1 MTSPRVHGDAEPP
14 REGSAQQYD
23 ALPRRDLMVA
33 MRDGVRLATDV
44 YFPARGGRPE
54 AGSWPVI
61 LERTPYS
68 KLRSDLAGAGKFF
81 ARHGYV
87 AVIQDV
93 RGRYG
98 SEGDWYPFA
107 LEGPDGVDTVE
118 WIAVQPWCNGK
129 VGTIGL
135 SYSGSAQTAIASLAP
150 RALAAQFVS
159 EVMSNYHTNAMR
171 QGGAMEL
178 RFLIYAFQMATSS
191 PQAMADLRLR
201 QTLEQA
207 RAEVRTWLGR
217 MPLREGTSPLHLLPS
232 YERWVL
238 DVLTHGDYDDYWKL
252 PHGYAADE
260 YYDQHADVPL
270 YLLSGWYDSYARAAT
285 DNYIALSRQKRG
297 PVRLIMGPWVHGVAT
312 MAQSWSG
319 DVDFGPDAPMDD
331 YNGFRLRWF
340 DRWLKDLRSG
350 VDADAAVRIFVMGG
364 GSGRRNAE
372 GRLDHGG
379 AWRDEQTWPLART
392 RFTPLYLHTGGGLSD
407 RPPAESGGCTTY
419 RFNPLD
425 PVPTIG
431 GNISV
436 GYDVMPNGAFD
447 QRGAAWVMGARDTLP
462 LAARPDVVVFQSEPL
477 ARPVEAT
484 GPLEVR
490 LWVSSS
496 AVDTDF
502 TAKLLDVYPPSPDYP
517 EGYAMN
523 IGDGIMRARYR
534 DDRTRAAMMTPG
546 EIYQLT
552 IVPYPTS
559 NVFAAGHRI
568 RLDISSSNFPRF
580 DVNPN
585 TGEPLGRNRRVVMAD
600 NTVYHDA
607 AHPSHIVLPII
618 PADGSHAV

>member
-1 MTSPRVHGDAEPP
+1 MATVETGTSTRA
-14 REGSAQQYD
+14 GSWQQYD
-23 ALPRRDLMVA
+23 AHPERDVMVA

-44 YFPARGGRPE
+44 YLPALDGAPVPGP
-54 AGSWPVI
+54 WPVI
-61 LERTPYS
+61 LERTPYN
-68 KLRSDLAGAGKFF
+68 KLRNDVCGTARFF
-81 ARHGYV
+81 ARHGY
-87 AVIQDV
+87 AVVLQDV

-98 SEGDWYPFA
+98 SEGVWYPFA
-107 LEGPDGVDTVE
+107 DEGEDGYDCVE
-118 WIAVQPWCNGK
+118 WIASQRWCDGK

-135 SYSGSAQTAIASLAP
+135 SYSGSDQTAIATLAP
-150 RALAAQFVS
+150 RALAAMFVS
-159 EVMSNYHTNAMR
+159 EGMNNYHTSAMR

-191 PQAMADLRLR
+191 PEALADPILRR
-201 QTLEQA
+201 TLEQA
-207 RAEVRTWLGR
+207 RADIRSWMTKL
-217 MPLREGTSPLHLLPS
+217 PLRPGASPLRLLPS

-238 DVLTHGDYDDYWKL
+238 DVLTHADYDDYWKERR
-252 PHGYAADE
+252 GYVADE

-270 YLLSGWYDSYARAAT
+270 YLLSGWYDSYARAVT
-285 DNYIALSRQKRG
+285 ENYIALSAQKRG

-319 DVDFGPDAPMDD
+319 DVDFGPDAPLDD

-340 DRWLKDLRSG
+340 DRWLKGIESG
-350 VDADAAVRIFVMGG
+350 VEHEAPVRIFVMGG
-364 GSGRRNAE
+364 GSGRRNYE

-379 AWRDEQTWPLART
+379 RWRDEQEWPLART
-392 RFTPLYLHTGGGLSD
+392 RYTPFYLHGDGTLD
-407 RPPAESGGCTTY
+407 TVPPAADEPPTSY

-436 GYDVMPNGAFD
+436 GYDVMPNGAYD
-447 QRGAAWVMGARDTLP
+447 QRGAAWVVGAKDTLP
-462 LAARPDVVVFQSEPL
+462 LSARADVLVFETEPL
-477 ARPVEAT
+477 AQDIEIT
-484 GPLEVR
+484 GPLELR

-502 TAKLLDVYPPSPDYP
+502 TAKLLDVYPPKADYLN
-517 EGYAMN
+517 GYAMN
-523 IGDGIMRARYR
+523 IGDSIVRCRYR
-534 DDRTRAAMMTPG
+534 NDRSKPEPMTPG
-546 EIYQLT
+546 EICQVT

-559 NVFAAGHRI
+559 NVFVQGHRI
-568 RLDISSSNFPRF
+568 RLDLSSSNFPRF

-585 TGEPLGRNRRVVMAD
+585 TGEPLGRSRRMAIAD

-618 PADGSHAV
+618 PTEGDADAV